1 MILYNE
7 HLPFACH
14 LFCEMR
20 PSIHRHVIVQLS
32 QEGKTV
38 KEIASIV
45 KMRATSVRRICQR
58 FKERGHVK
66 AIPKSERPRSVN
78 TSELR
83 KKIKK
88 KVQRK
93 SHRSMRHMAKEYG
106 ISEGTMRNIV
116 KNDLKLFPYRIRK
129 AHLLNA
135 SMMQTRLERARS
147 LLAWAAKSSFARV
160 IFSDEKIFT
169 VERSHNSQNT
179 RQLLPKGSRTSANA
193 EFTGRSNFPQSVI
206 VWAGVCSMGKTPLIF
221 IDKGIKVNSVIYV
234 NDIIKGSLLPW
245 AKSHFNR
252 RPWTFQQDWAP
263 AHGSKFTLDSM
274 RQQKIDFLGK
284 DLWPP
289 YSPDLNPLD
298 FSIWSILEQRACA
311 TTHTNI
317 NTLKSALRKA
327 WNGIT
332 SEELAACVT
341 NFQKR
346 LKACIRARG
355 GHFESF
361 L

>member
-116 KNDLKLFPYRIRK
+116 KNDLKLFP
-129 AHLLNA
+129 
-135 SMMQTRLERARS
+135 
-147 LLAWAAKSSFARV
+147 
-160 IFSDEKIFT
+160 
-169 VERSHNSQNT
+169 
-179 RQLLPKGSRTSANA
+179 
-193 EFTGRSNFPQSVI
+193 
-206 VWAGVCSMGKTPLIF
+206 
-221 IDKGIKVNSVIYV
+221 
-234 NDIIKGSLLPW
+234 
-245 AKSHFNR
+245 
-252 RPWTFQQDWAP
+252 
-263 AHGSKFTLDSM
+263 
-274 RQQKIDFLGK
+274 
-284 DLWPP
+284 
-289 YSPDLNPLD
+289 
-298 FSIWSILEQRACA
+298 
-311 TTHTNI
+311 
-317 NTLKSALRKA
+317 
-327 WNGIT
+327 
-332 SEELAACVT
+332 
-341 NFQKR
+341 
-346 LKACIRARG
+346 
-355 GHFESF
+355 
-361 L
+361 